1 MEQRIE
7 FQKNRLINGNPVL
20 HLDSSCRLGNGIQE
34 LDEDSIKTY
43 AHEFDHRDANI
54 TIAHFIPAS
63 GSGSRMFDSLFQFII
78 QPRPNEETLEFVEHF
93 INCAGD
99 FAFYN
104 KLPQHFK
111 DELNNGTLDIQE
123 FIKLLLSEN
132 GFNFGNLPKGLIPFH
147 RYGNFI
153 VNPFQEHILQGVSI
167 SGERTHFHFTINS
180 RFESRIHN
188 SIKILKDI
196 TGIDFKHS
204 FSEQHP
210 ATDAIAFNENLEPL
224 RDERGDYITRPAG
237 HGALLKNLNEV
248 IADIVFIRNI
258 DNIQHQ
264 TKATKSIL
272 TRKAMAG
279 ILLQI
284 KKQIHGVLQ
293 KIEEKKSDDINE
305 TLNVLNEK
313 FHLEI
318 PKEKFN
324 DAAFIFKF
332 LNRPIRICGMV
343 KNEGQPGGGPFWVLN
358 QDGIRTRQ
366 IVEKSQIS
374 NDPSQLSLI
383 VKSTHFNPVEIA
395 CSFVDYKGQVFNLAE
410 YKNSELYFIVGKTHN
425 GIPIQYAEEPGLWN
439 GAMENWLTFFYEI
452 DSACFSPV
460 KTVLDLL
467 KPLHQEK

>member
-34 LDEDSIKTY
+34 LDDDSIKTY

-224 RDERGDYITRPAG
+224 RDERGEYITRPAG
-237 HGALLKNLNEV
+237 HGA
-248 IADIVFIRNI
+248 
-258 DNIQHQ
+258 
-264 TKATKSIL
+264 
-272 TRKAMAG
+272 
-279 ILLQI
+279 
-284 KKQIHGVLQ
+284 
-293 KIEEKKSDDINE
+293 
-305 TLNVLNEK
+305 
-313 FHLEI
+313 
-318 PKEKFN
+318 
-324 DAAFIFKF
+324 
-332 LNRPIRICGMV
+332 
-343 KNEGQPGGGPFWVLN
+343 
-358 QDGIRTRQ
+358 
-366 IVEKSQIS
+366 
-374 NDPSQLSLI
+374 
-383 VKSTHFNPVEIA
+383 
-395 CSFVDYKGQVFNLAE
+395 
-410 YKNSELYFIVGKTHN
+410 
-425 GIPIQYAEEPGLWN
+425 
-439 GAMENWLTFFYEI
+439 
-452 DSACFSPV
+452 
-460 KTVLDLL
+460 
-467 KPLHQEK
+467 